1 MNMAIKERR
10 KTIKK
15 KKRKEKK
22 STINNI
28 LSYMEKKNSNL

>member
-1 MNMAIKERR
+1 MAIKERR